1 MKKSNIITFTG
12 LCVLILAVVLFKFFW
27 KDFSVNAGDKNTDS
41 TTQAETTLA
50 DNGNA
55 ETQKQSNEAVKNT
68 QQSTLEKQTVS
79 MKDALFIGDSRT
91 VGLMEY
97 SGIDGPDFFCNVG
110 MSVYNIHKKPVSVPN
125 VGKVTLTE
133 LLSNK
138 KYGKI
143 YVMLGINE
151 VGYPMQN
158 TVSKYGELIDFIKEK
173 QPNAYI
179 FIQAN
184 LHVTK
189 KRSDSDKSINN
200 TVINELN
207 SEIKK
212 MADGK
217 RKFYIDVNAVFDDEN
232 GALSADKSEDSAHL
246 YAKYYKDWGKWIIEQ
261 TSSLIGEV

>member
-1 MKKSNIITFTG
+1 
-12 LCVLILAVVLFKFFW
+12 
-27 KDFSVNAGDKNTDS
+27 
-41 TTQAETTLA
+41 
-50 DNGNA
+50 
-55 ETQKQSNEAVKNT
+55 
-68 QQSTLEKQTVS
+68 
-79 MKDALFIGDSRT
+79 
-91 VGLMEY
+91 MEY

-151 VGYPMQN
+151 AGYPMQN
-158 TVSKYGELIDFIKEK
+158 TVSKYSELIDFIKEK

-217 RKFYIDVNAVFDDEN
+217 RKFYIDVNAVFDDGN